1 MREMIED
8 GIRRMLA
15 DQVTPEVLRTS
26 REGAWAGPLWNL
38 LEEAGFTRALC
49 SSALG
54 GSDAN

>member
-15 DQVTPEVLRTS
+15 DQVTPEVLRKA
-26 REGAWAGPLWNL
+26 REGEWAGSLWKL

-49 SSALG
+49 SS
-54 GSDAN
+54 GSDAT